1 MGITR
6 SWERSVTKTS
16 SRMQVVTLSEPAIA
30 GPFLHSANRSRVPR
44 AHPCQ
49 QDKHLRFVDSLSVV
63 LLAVQGYLLHDLRLC
78 RRTNSR
84 HADAHIDCWTNAFVK
99 EVGPE
104 EQSVIGDAYARWD
117 NGRDISFLGFD
128 EWQSRP

>member
-1 MGITR
+1 MGVTR

-78 RRTNSR
+78 RRTNSKR
-84 HADAHIDCWTNAFVK
+84 LDQK
-99 EVGPE
+99 
-104 EQSVIGDAYARWD
+104 QSSPSLVTLT
-117 NGRDISFLGFD
+117 LGGITA
-128 EWQSRP
+128 ETSPSWVSTSGKAVHNSPLLLVT